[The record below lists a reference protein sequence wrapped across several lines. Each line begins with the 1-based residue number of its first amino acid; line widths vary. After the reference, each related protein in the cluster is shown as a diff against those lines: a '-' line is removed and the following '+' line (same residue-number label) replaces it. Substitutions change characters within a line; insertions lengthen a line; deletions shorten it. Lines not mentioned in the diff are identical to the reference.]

1 MTEAEILT
9 LKQAASEKTGVPVD
23 LISGE
28 TVKEIAESAVN
39 IAAYAKEA
47 YDKAPTR
54 DKFAAWLNGTTPAEM
69 IPNPAAINNKSYPNV
84 PDAGE
89 VNLGDQR
96 SAKEKFS
103 EWFLGVSAFD
113 PRKTRGNW

>member
-1 MTEAEILT
+1 MDHNEIEK
-9 LKQAASEKTGVPVD
+9 LKEYASQQTGVPVEM
-23 LISGE
+23 ITGE
-28 TVKEIAESAVN
+28 TVKEIAESAFN
-39 IAAYAKEA
+39 IAAYAKEV

-69 IPNPAAINNKSYPNV
+69 IPDPAAINNKSYPNV